1 MSAPAPP
8 RPVLHLLMVT
18 SATLVSTSFTVGEA
32 IAGDLDPAV
41 LTLLRFLLASV
52 LLAPVIHLRYG
63 LRPNW
68 SLIGRSALISCCLVL
83 FFWCMFWALRYTSAL
98 NTSVIFTLVP
108 SISGVFATFLVGERL
123 SRPQFLALGFG
134 LAGALWVIFR
144 GDIQILLAMA
154 WNRGD
159 LIFLF
164 GCFFMALYTPLVKLL
179 YRGES
184 MLLMTFWVL
193 VTGSVWLLIFGANKL
208 QAVDWGAVRP
218 MVWWAL
224 LYLAVFTTVITFFLT
239 QYCTPHLGAIRA
251 MAYSYLYPGLVL
263 LIDLG
268 LGKGLPPLKALP
280 GIGIVLLAMVVLQ
293 YSSFRREQRH

>member
-1 MSAPAPP
+1 MPTTTPP
-8 RPVLHLLMVT
+8 RPYLHLLMVI

-32 IAGDLDPAV
+32 IAADLDPAV
-41 LTLLRFLLASV
+41 LTLLRFLLASI
-52 LLAPVIHLRYG
+52 LLAPVISLKHSLK
-63 LRPNW
+63 PNW
-68 SLIGRSALISCCLVL
+68 SLIGRSAIISCCLVL
-83 FFWCMFWALRYTSAL
+83 FFWCMFLALRYTTAL

-108 SISGVFATFLVGERL
+108 SISGLFATFLVRERL
-123 SRPQFLALGFG
+123 GRPQLFALALG
-134 LAGALWVIFR
+134 LIGALWVIFR
-144 GDIQILLAMA
+144 GDIELLLAMA

-159 LIFLF
+159 LIFLL
-164 GCFFMALYTPLVKLL
+164 GCLSMALYTPLVKLL

-193 VTGSVWLLIFGANKL
+193 VTGSVWLLLFGADKL
-208 QAVDWGAVRP
+208 LVVEWAAVRP

-239 QYCTPHLGAIRA
+239 QYCTPHIGATRA

-263 LIDLG
+263 LIDLA
-268 LGKGLPPLKALP
+268 LGKGLPPLRTLP

-293 YSSFRREQRH
+293 YTSSRLEKQ